1 MLQLQQLILFRSRLC
16 PRLPLV
22 ILHTSH
28 YPAIAL
34 TSLRVL
40 NGDGLSLDRRI
51 SPITQPPPSA
61 DSQLNRIN
69 FDRPVKCQ
77 SVRSG
82 GRSHSDTTNY
92 CHMTM
97 LHIVHYTL
105 GQCDSDN
112 AVLTVEGKQ
121 LQEARYCFYSRSR
134 ALLQVSGD
142 LGGIPQL
149 LISAPGPAPVSRTK
163 LLCDNLHG
171 KL

>member
-61 DSQLNRIN
+61 DRELNRIN
-69 FDRPVKCQ
+69 FDRPVKVSVCQ
-77 SVRSG
+77 EWG
-82 GRSHSDTTNY
+82 
-92 CHMTM
+92 
-97 LHIVHYTL
+97 
-105 GQCDSDN
+105 
-112 AVLTVEGKQ
+112 AK
-121 LQEARYCFYSRSR
+121 
-134 ALLQVSGD
+134 
-142 LGGIPQL
+142 P
-149 LISAPGPAPVSRTK
+149 
-163 LLCDNLHG
+163 
-171 KL
+171 

>member
-40 NGDGLSLDRRI
+40 NGDGLSVED
-51 SPITQPPPSA
+51 ITHYPAPSA
-61 DSQLNRIN
+61 DSELNRIN

-97 LHIVHYTL
+97 LHIVHYT
-105 GQCDSDN
+105 
-112 AVLTVEGKQ
+112 
-121 LQEARYCFYSRSR
+121 
-134 ALLQVSGD
+134 
-142 LGGIPQL
+142 
-149 LISAPGPAPVSRTK
+149 PGPM
-163 LLCDNLHG
+163 
-171 KL
+171 